1 MVVDEPTCQAALRH
15 YHITPDMICAGG
27 ARGKDACNVII
38 HLIAEYK
45 FYIGHT
51 ELFVRWSKMMIFSL
65 DFINSECTILSG
77 LVLHF

>member
-1 MVVDEPTCQAALRH
+1 MFVWKYTC
-15 YHITPDMICAGG
+15 DMICAGG

-51 ELFVRWSKMMIFSL
+51 ELFVQWSKMIFSL